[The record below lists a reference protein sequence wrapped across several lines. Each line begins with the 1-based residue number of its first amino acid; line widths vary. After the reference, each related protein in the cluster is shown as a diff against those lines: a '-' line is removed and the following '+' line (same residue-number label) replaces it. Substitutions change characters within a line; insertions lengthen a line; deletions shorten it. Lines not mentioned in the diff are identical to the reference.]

1 MGDKT
6 PVFLTEQ
13 RRAVLEGDY
22 SEKFDGGDSTERTH
36 HTRIRQ
42 RTTTALDELIEVAE
56 SRPIHNPDV
65 FDPQTLDKLVK
76 TLLTMPDHLD
86 EDDPDDQ
93 DAITNYRAYRDQ
105 LKQNLAW
112 QLSQSNLPAPED
124 RE

>member
-1 MGDKT
+1 MGDET

-22 SEKFDGGDSTERTH
+22 SKKFDGGASTERTH

-65 FDPQTLDKLVK
+65 FDPQAVAKLVR
-76 TLLTMPDHLD
+76 TLLTMPEHLD
-86 EDDPDDQ
+86 EDNPDDE
-93 DAITNYRAYRDQ
+93 DARQSYHAYRDQ
-105 LKQNLAW
+105 LRGAVAW
-112 QLSQSNLPAPED
+112 ELSQSNFPASD
-124 RE
+124 HQQ